1 MRIAIVGA
9 TGLVGRTM
17 TTVLA
22 ERGFSQAEL
31 IPAASSRSVGST
43 VPFAGRNIRAV
54 SIADALAAKPAVAL
68 FAAGGDVSREWAPQ
82 FTSQGVWVVD
92 NSSAWRMADGV
103 PLVVPEVN
111 PDALAPNRL
120 LVANPNCSTIQL
132 VVALAPLHR
141 AYGIEFVHVSTYQS
155 VSGTGMKGIEQLR
168 AERAAMHL
176 PTDRKAYPHPI
187 DLNCLPQ
194 CDDFTPNLYT
204 KEEMKLIN
212 EPRKILNL
220 PTLRISATAVRV
232 PVWGGHSEAVS
243 AIFRQEVT
251 PAEARSLL
259 AKSPGVTV
267 VDNPE
272 RSEYPLA
279 RLAQGKDEVFVGRIR
294 EDLAFPG
301 HGLNLW
307 VVADNLR
314 KGAATNAVQIVQEIA
329 KRFL

>member
-43 VPFAGRNIRAV
+43 VPFAGRDVRVV

-103 PLVVPEVN
+103 PLV
-111 PDALAPNRL
+111 
-120 LVANPNCSTIQL
+120 ANPSCSTIQL

-141 AYGIEFVHVSTYQS
+141 AYGMEFVHVSTYQS

-168 AERAAMHL
+168 AERATMHL

-212 EPRKILNL
+212 EPRKILNH
-220 PTLRISATAVRV
+220 PSLRISATAVRV

-259 AKSPGVTV
+259 SKSPGLTV

-279 RLAQGKDEVFVGRIR
+279 RLAQGRDDVFVGRIR